1 VSDTRRD
8 DAEIE
13 QMRWSVSESFATIEH
28 MRAEQERWRQTR
40 QQWEAEHELREK
52 QARRED
58 RRWQL
63 YGLLVIAALV
73 GASATVGA
81 FVNQA
86 LQQPGQERSGVEP

>member
-1 VSDTRRD
+1 VSETRRD

-28 MRAEQERWRQTR
+28 MRAEQERWRQAR

-58 RRWQL
+58 RRLML
-63 YGLLVIAALV
+63 YGLLVVAALM

-86 LQQPGQERSGVEP
+86 LQQPGQDRSGAGP